1 MECVLRRGSS
11 KCKCPE
17 AGVRWRNVGGR
28 QFKEELMQHVKNF
41 VFLHYGKYKSAKDLS
56 RGGDKVKCG
65 L

>member
-1 MECVLRRGSS
+1 M
-11 KCKCPE
+11 
-17 AGVRWRNVGGR
+17 RWRNVGGR